1 MDRACLKMGN
11 MSDHTVVANNRWLL
25 GCGVHNGVVL
35 DAGPCPNDDVAI
47 VATEDGPR
55 PDGRMRS
62 YPDVADDH
70 CFWMDESHRIN
81 GRNEVAKGVDSHAST
96 VVAGGIPRFVPVPYR
111 AMSRRLDIEL
121 TSNRNDG
128 TWTWRAAGA
137 KSPKGV
143 VREELLGTDLR
154 VGKVFKVEAE
164 TDLDGIEV
172 IAVVAGREKN
182 QKIETLEILGSGRE
196 FEPVTQKLARRDKGP
211 RKDKGPRRGP
221 KSDGPRGERPQRR
234 NFVNPPELPKR
245 PAAKRLKPKR
255 VHRAAILDSLPAEH
269 QAVAE
274 RALTGGLKAVRDA
287 VKAQNDQ
294 LKKDGKP
301 LIPAEGLVTLAQ
313 DLLPKLRVAEW
324 LDKAEAAKA
333 DLETLDLRDLRSV
346 VVGSDDPMVV
356 RDESTRVLAAELKAA
371 LKSKIESEQSL
382 WLADIAAA
390 IDVQRVVRALKVSS
404 EPPKAGQPFPAELA
418 NKLAQAASTALAA
431 EDPQDRWITV
441 LEAVAFSPV
450 RSSVKPAAI
459 PAQPSEALLTT
470 VKRLAPLIPHIAAM
484 FGVTVEAN
492 AVAPKPLR
500 PARPERAK
508 KKPATPRVSNS
519 EETVAAQ

>member
-1 MDRACLKMGN
+1 
-11 MSDHTVVANNRWLL
+11 
-25 GCGVHNGVVL
+25 
-35 DAGPCPNDDVAI
+35 
-47 VATEDGPR
+47 
-55 PDGRMRS
+55 
-62 YPDVADDH
+62 
-70 CFWMDESHRIN
+70 
-81 GRNEVAKGVDSHAST
+81 
-96 VVAGGIPRFVPVPYR
+96 
-111 AMSRRLDIEL
+111 MSRRLDIEL

-143 VREELLGTDLR
+143 VREDILGGDLR
-154 VGKVFKVEAE
+154 VGRVFKVEAE
-164 TDLDGIEV
+164 MDIDGIE
-172 IAVVAGREKN
+172 ILSVVAGREKS
-182 QKIETLEILGSGRE
+182 QKVNTLEIIGSGRD
-196 FEPVTQKLARRDKGP
+196 FEPVTQKLARREKGP
-211 RKDKGPRRGP
+211 RKDKGPKRGP
-221 KSDGPRGERPQRR
+221 KTDGPRGERPQRR

-255 VHRAAILDSLPAEH
+255 VHRAAIIDALPAEH

-301 LIPAEGLVTLAQ
+301 LIPADGVVALAQ

-356 RDESTRVLAAELKAA
+356 RDESTRTLAAELKAA
-371 LKSKIESEQSL
+371 LKSKSESEQTQ

-404 EPPKAGQPFPAELA
+404 EPPKAGQPFPAD
-418 NKLAQAASTALAA
+418 LAQKLTQAATAALAP
-431 EDPQDRWITV
+431 EDPQDRWVTV
-441 LEAVAFSPV
+441 LEAIAFSPV
-450 RSSVKPAAI
+450 RSSVKPASI
-459 PAQPSEALLTT
+459 PAQPSEALLAT
-470 VKRLAPLIPHIAAM
+470 VKRLAPLIPHIASL
-484 FGVTVEAN
+484 FGIVAEAG

-500 PARPERAK
+500 QIGRAH
-508 KKPATPRVSNS
+508 V
-519 EETVAAQ
+519 